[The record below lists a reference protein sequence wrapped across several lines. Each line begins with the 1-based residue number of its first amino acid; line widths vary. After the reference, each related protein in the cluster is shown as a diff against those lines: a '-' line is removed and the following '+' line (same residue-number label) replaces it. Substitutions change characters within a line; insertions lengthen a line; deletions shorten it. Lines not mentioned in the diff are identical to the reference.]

1 MKTLRNAI
9 GAILF
14 LPMTSFGAAGMF
26 DQFLIVST
34 GTSTYYD
41 IDAVTGNPDFQ
52 GSALGTF
59 LNTDTLQL
67 GGQGKSYKNNFTDV
81 TGMLLS
87 YRLYSGA
94 PSGSFQSLNY
104 AFQSNLVAPGDQQW
118 GTDVAGANGTAFFTS
133 NLLTGLANG
142 TYTLELYS
150 SITTNGVNEASTV
163 FNNNGGNNFTATFTV
178 IPEPS
183 RALLLGL
190 GLFGL
195 IMRRRRGAID

>member
-1 MKTLRNAI
+1 MKALRNAL
-9 GAILF
+9 AAVLF
-14 LPMTSFGAAGMF
+14 LPLTGFGAAGMF

-34 GTSTYYD
+34 GSSTYYD
-41 IDAVTGNPDFQ
+41 IGAVTGNPDFQ

-67 GGQGKSYKNNFTDV
+67 GGQGKSYKNNSTDV

-94 PSGSFQSLNY
+94 PSGAFQSLNY
-104 AFQSNLVAPGDQQW
+104 AFQSNLVTPGDQQW
-118 GTDVAGANGTAFFTS
+118 GTDVAGANGSAFFTP

-163 FNNNGGNNFTATFTV
+163 FNNNGGNNYTATFTV

-183 RALLLGL
+183 RVLLIAV
-190 GLFGL
+190 GL
-195 IMRRRRGAID
+195 IGLAFRRRR